1 MEKEFTLENYPDST
15 WTFVDSQTMV
25 KEQGYEPPI
34 HDFSIIRQEDGE
46 DITDEVLDD
55 DNYTFLLVAHQLSQA
70 DDSTIDLINELYDYS
85 VEHGYQFYCL
95 TSSPDSDIEDWQER
109 TGAEYPFCLMDD
121 ITLKTMI
128 RSNPGLML
136 LKNGVVINK
145 WSVNSLPDEYVLTDR
160 LEKLPLAQ
168 INEKTFSHK
177 VVLVLA
183 WFVFPLLF
191 SAWWMS
197 FGSIFI
203 GKRN

>member
-1 MEKEFTLENYPDST
+1 MIIVWSMDINSIVLLHHPIVTLKT
-15 WTFVDSQTMV
+15 
-25 KEQGYEPPI
+25 G
-34 HDFSIIRQEDGE
+34 R
-46 DITDEVLDD
+46 
-55 DNYTFLLVAHQLSQA
+55 
-70 DDSTIDLINELYDYS
+70 S
-85 VEHGYQFYCL
+85 VRE
-95 TSSPDSDIEDWQER
+95 SVVS
-109 TGAEYPFCLMDD
+109 FCLMDD

-183 WFVFPLLF
+183 WFVFPFVVFQL
-191 SAWWMS
+191 WWMS